1 MEQKK
6 VLLTLGIAAI
16 IIVVISLSVVLLS
29 GENSNFPAEENPKN
43 AELIWDI
50 TGYTDAVEAR
60 LNTSEP
66 LPEYITEK
74 YGTIYIPPD
83 VMTCDLVEI
92 HDLGLK
98 RDNSTTLTTRIYDTV
113 YDLNYIFIES
123 RVQKNNISVDDYSSI
138 IYNINESEL
147 AAAILIDAEYNDGSG
162 LRFYHLEYIFQ
173 SQSGDNFVIDI
184 MPVQATESA
193 MNSTKPLYIVYSTKD
208 IDHDY
213 RIPFPDEV

>member
-6 VLLTLGIAAI
+6 VILALGLAAVF
-16 IIVVISLSVVLLS
+16 IVVISLSAVIFS
-29 GENSNFPAEENPKN
+29 GGSGQSFVEENPKN
-43 AELIWDI
+43 AELICDI
-50 TGYTDAVEAR
+50 IGYTNAVEAR
-60 LNTSEP
+60 FNTSEP
-66 LPEYITEK
+66 VPEYITEK

-98 RDNSTTLTTRIYDTV
+98 RDNSTTLRTRIYDTV

-123 RVQKNNISVDDYSSI
+123 SVLENGLGVDSYSSI
-138 IYNINESEL
+138 IHYINDSESAGAGLFEFSD
-147 AAAILIDAEYNDGSG
+147 DAGGGSG
-162 LRFYHLEYIFQ
+162 LYRQEIFFQ
-173 SQSGDNFVIDI
+173 SQSGEGFGIHVS
-184 MPVQATESA
+184 PAQERASA

-213 RIPFPDEV
+213 RIPLPEL

>member
-6 VLLTLGIAAI
+6 VILALGLAAVF
-16 IIVVISLSVVLLS
+16 IVVISLSAIIFS
-29 GENSNFPAEENPKN
+29 GGSGQSFVEENPKN
-43 AELIWDI
+43 AGLICDI
-50 TGYTDAVEAR
+50 IGYTNAVEAR
-60 LNTSEP
+60 FNTSEP
-66 LPEYITEK
+66 VPEYITEK

-83 VMTCDLVEI
+83 VVTCDLVEI
-92 HDLGLK
+92 HNLGLK

-113 YDLNYIFIES
+113 YDLDYIFLET
-123 RVQKNNISVDDYSSI
+123 RVQKNNISVDDYSSR

-147 AAAILIDAEYNDGSG
+147 AGAILIDAEYNDGSG

-184 MPVQATESA
+184 VPVQATESA
-193 MNSTKPLYIVYSTKD
+193 MKSTKPLYIVYSTKD

-213 RIPFPDEV
+213 RIPLPEL